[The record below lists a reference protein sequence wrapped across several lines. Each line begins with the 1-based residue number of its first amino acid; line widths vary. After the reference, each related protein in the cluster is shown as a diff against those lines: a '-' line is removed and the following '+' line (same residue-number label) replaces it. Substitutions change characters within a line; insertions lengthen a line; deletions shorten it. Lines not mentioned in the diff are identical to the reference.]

1 MNRTIIN
8 LITTLA
14 LAILLSTVLPW
25 WSIMVAALMAALIVP
40 LKKTAAFFIPF
51 LTISIY
57 WGTYCYLL
65 SSPNDFIL
73 TEKIAVLVPFG
84 GNPYLLIAF
93 TGVLGGISAGVSGL
107 LGKELHEALK
117 GT

>member
-1 MNRTIIN
+1 MNKTIKN

-14 LAILLSTVLPW
+14 LAVLLSTVLPW
-25 WSIMVAALMAALIVP
+25 WSVMVAALMAELIVP

-57 WGTYCYLL
+57 WGTQSFLL

-73 TEKIAVLVPFG
+73 AEKIAVLLSFG

-93 TGVLGGISAGVSGL
+93 TGVVGGISAGISGL
-107 LGKELHEALK
+107 LGKELHEVLNGA
-117 GT
+117 